1 MPARSIRVRR
11 PAFNGLKAVTFL
23 DTVTFNAND
32 CSTARLPATFLLRG
46 QTSRDPSAQI
56 ARLADQ
62 FVEQNRARFRELEL
76 NVGAHYDGASVT
88 LVVQTGIKIG
98 AVPLI
103 SPTTGRS
110 DYGFVVRP
118 RFEWTGVGEILGATG
133 WRVVPAPL
141 RLPLLPRSERKIPP
155 WVLSSMIISRIQVL
169 LRTLERRFEMKDEIR
184 TAPRGR
190 IDWRSYAQREIARSR
205 FLNVPCRF
213 PNLQDDRELKAAIR
227 FTLEKQL
234 GSLLTQRTA
243 GLFVFRLM
251 EICQQL
257 LESVRDVAPREPTPA
272 TIYGWFRRRLTTESF
287 RDGIQAIE
295 WTAQDRGLAGLSD
308 LEGLPWS
315 MSMDEFF
322 EAWAE
327 TVLAA
332 VARKIGGVL
341 RTGRQR
347 ETVTPLSWDPPYL
360 GSQKSLV
367 PDLVLEREDQTV
379 IVDAKYKEHWEEMQ
393 RNRWT
398 NLDEEIRERH
408 REDLLQVLAYAN
420 LSNKEHTT
428 VCLVYPCLEATWES
442 LRARNMLFN
451 RASIGV
457 GTRRVDLALTALP
470 ISTRVLGDAVELMAR
485 EFSRAAE

>member
-1 MPARSIRVRR
+1 MPALGSRIHRR
-11 PAFNGLKAVTFL
+11 EFRGLKPVAVL
-23 DTVTFNAND
+23 DAVTFNAID
-32 CSTARLPATFLLRG
+32 CSTVRVPAHFLLRG
-46 QTSRDPSAQI
+46 RASRDPGTLI

-62 FVEQNRARFRELEL
+62 FVEQNRARFRMLDL
-76 NVGAHYDGASVT
+76 TVGAHYDGASVSLT
-88 LVVQTGIKIG
+88 VQTGITIG

-103 SPTTGRS
+103 SPTTGHS

-141 RLPLLPRSERKIPP
+141 SLPLLPRSERKIPP

-169 LRTLERRFEMKDEIR
+169 LKTLERRFEMKHEVR
-184 TAPRGR
+184 AAPRGR
-190 IDWRSYAQREIARSR
+190 IDWPSYTRREIARSR
-205 FLNVPCRF
+205 FLSVPCRF

-243 GLFVFRLM
+243 GLFVFKLI
-251 EICQQL
+251 ELCGLL
-257 LESVRDVAPREPTPA
+257 LESVRDVPPQEPTPA
-272 TIYGWFRRRLTTESF
+272 TIFGWLRGRLKSETFRE
-287 RDGIQAIE
+287 GVQAIE

-308 LEGLPWS
+308 LDGLPWT

-322 EAWAE
+322 EGWAE

-332 VARKIGGVL
+332 VARKIGGIL
-341 RTGRQR
+341 RTGRQSQ
-347 ETVTPLSWDPPYL
+347 TVTPLSWDPPYL

-420 LSNKEHTT
+420 LSTKARTV
-428 VCLVYPCLEATWES
+428 VCLVYPCQEATWKS
-442 LRARNMLFN
+442 LRERNLLFN
-451 RASIGV
+451 RASVGV
-457 GTRRVDLALTALP
+457 GTRRIDLVLTALP
-470 ISTRVLGDAVELMAR
+470 ISTTVLADVVDLMAR
-485 EFSRAAE
+485 EVVRTDE

>member
-1 MPARSIRVRR
+1 MPRR
-11 PAFNGLKAVTFL
+11 KGRGLRREFSGLKPVDLLDAVTF
-23 DTVTFNAND
+23 NMAD
-32 CSTARLPATFLLRG
+32 CSTAHFPAQFLLRG
-46 QTSRDPSAQI
+46 QTSRDPSTQI

-62 FVEQNRARFRELEL
+62 FIQQNRARFRELDL
-76 NVGAHYDGASVT
+76 SVGARYDGTSVT
-88 LVVQTGIKIG
+88 LVVQTGIKVG

-103 SPTTGRS
+103 SPTSGDS
-110 DYGFVVRP
+110 EYGFVVRP
-118 RFEWTGVGEILGATG
+118 RFAWTGVGEILGATG

-155 WVLSSMIISRIQVL
+155 WVLSSMIISRIQIL
-169 LRTLERRFEMKDEIR
+169 LKTLERRFEMTNEIR
-184 TAPRGR
+184 AAPRGR
-190 IDWRSYAQREIARSR
+190 IDWPSYGRREISRLR
-205 FLNVPCRF
+205 FLSVPCRF
-213 PNLQDDRELKAAIR
+213 PNLQDDQELKAAIR

-243 GLFVFRLM
+243 GLFVFRLI
-251 EICQQL
+251 ELCQRL

-272 TIYGWFRRRLTTESF
+272 TVYAWLGGRLTTDSF

-295 WTAQDRGLAGLSD
+295 WTVQDRGLAGLSD

-315 MSMDEFF
+315 MSMDGFF

-327 TVLAA
+327 TVLAG
-332 VARKIGGVL
+332 VARKIGGIL

-347 ETVTPLSWDPPYL
+347 QTLTPLSWDPPYL

-393 RNRWT
+393 RTRWT

-408 REDLLQVLAYAN
+408 RNDLLQVLAYAN
-420 LSNKEHTT
+420 LSTKPRTI
-428 VCLVYPCLEATWES
+428 VCLVYPCQEDTWKS
-442 LRARNMLFN
+442 LRERNLLFN

-470 ISTRVLGDAVELMAR
+470 ISTRVFGDAIDLMAR
-485 EFSRAAE
+485 EVARVNT

>member
-1 MPARSIRVRR
+1 MPARGGRVRR
-11 PAFNGLKAVTFL
+11 REFSGLKRVALL
-23 DTVTFNAND
+23 DAVTFNATD
-32 CSTARLPATFLLRG
+32 CSTARLPAHFLLRG
-46 QTSRDPSAQI
+46 QTSRDPSTQI

-62 FVEQNRARFRELEL
+62 FIEQNRARFRELEL
-76 NVGAHYDGASVT
+76 SVGAHYDGRSVT

-103 SPTTGRS
+103 SPTTGHS

-141 RLPLLPRSERKIPP
+141 SLPLLPRSERKIPP
-155 WVLSSMIISRIQVL
+155 WVLSSMIIARIQVL
-169 LRTLERRFEMKDEIR
+169 LKAIERRFEMKQEVR
-184 TAPRGR
+184 AAPRGR
-190 IDWRSYAQREIARSR
+190 IDWPSYARREISRSR
-205 FLNVPCRF
+205 FLSVPCRF

-243 GLFVFRLM
+243 GLFVFKLI
-251 EICQQL
+251 ELCQL
-257 LESVRDVAPREPTPA
+257 LLERVRDVAPQEPTPA
-272 TIYGWFRRRLTTESF
+272 TIFGWLRGRLKAESF
-287 RDGIQAIE
+287 REGVQAIE

-315 MSMDEFF
+315 MSMDAFF

-327 TVLAA
+327 TVLAG

-347 ETVTPLSWDPPYL
+347 QTVTPLSWDPPYL

-367 PDLVLEREDQTV
+367 PDLVLEREDQSV

-393 RNRWT
+393 RTRWT
-398 NLDEEIRERH
+398 NLDEGIREHH

-420 LSNKEHTT
+420 LSTKQRTI
-428 VCLVYPCLEATWES
+428 VCLVYPCREETWKS
-442 LRARNMLFN
+442 LRERNLLFN

-470 ISTRVLGDAVELMAR
+470 ISTRVLGEAVDLMAR
-485 EFSRAAE
+485 EISRAGH

>member
-1 MPARSIRVRR
+1 MPARGVRLHR
-11 PAFNGLKAVTFL
+11 REFRGLAPLALL
-23 DTVTFNAND
+23 DTVTFNATD
-32 CSTARLPATFLLRG
+32 CSTARLPAHFLLRG
-46 QTSRDPSAQI
+46 QTSRDPNTQI

-62 FVEQNRARFRELEL
+62 FIEQNRARFRQLEL
-76 NVGAHYDGASVT
+76 SVGAHYDGASVT
-88 LVVQTGIKIG
+88 LVVQTGIRIG

-103 SPTTGRS
+103 SPTTGHS

-141 RLPLLPRSERKIPP
+141 SLPLLPRSERKIPP

-169 LRTLERRFEMKDEIR
+169 LNTLERRFEMKSETR
-184 TAPRGR
+184 SAPRGR
-190 IDWRSYAQREIARSR
+190 VDWPSYARREISRSR

-243 GLFVFRLM
+243 GTFVFRLI
-251 EICQQL
+251 ELCQQL
-257 LESVRDVAPREPTPA
+257 LESVRDVAPREPMPV
-272 TIYGWFRRRLTTESF
+272 TIYSWLRSRLTTDSF

-295 WTAQDRGLAGLSD
+295 WTVQDRGLAGLSD

-322 EAWAE
+322 EAWVE
-327 TVLAA
+327 TVLAG

-367 PDLVLEREDQTV
+367 PDLVLEREDQTI

-393 RNRWT
+393 RTRWT
-398 NLDEEIRERH
+398 NLDEDIRERH
-408 REDLLQVLAYAN
+408 REDLFQVLAYAN
-420 LSNKEHTT
+420 LSTKQRTV
-428 VCLVYPCLEATWES
+428 VCLVYPCREETWKS
-442 LRARNMLFN
+442 LRERSMLFN

-470 ISTRVLGDAVELMAR
+470 ISTKVFGDAVDLMAR
-485 EFSRAAE
+485 EVCRE

>member
-1 MPARSIRVRR
+1 MPAPSIRVRR
-11 PAFNGLKAVTFL
+11 QAFNGLKAVTFL
-23 DTVTFNAND
+23 DTVTFNASD
-32 CSTARLPATFLLRG
+32 CSTARLPASFLLRG
-46 QTSRDPSAQI
+46 QSSRDPSSQI

-155 WVLSSMIISRIQVL
+155 WVLSSMIIARVQVL

-184 TAPRGR
+184 TAPRGK
-190 IDWRSYAQREIARSR
+190 IDWPSYARREIARSR

-243 GLFVFRLM
+243 GCL
-251 EICQQL
+251 C
-257 LESVRDVAPREPTPA
+257 
-272 TIYGWFRRRLTTESF
+272 
-287 RDGIQAIE
+287 
-295 WTAQDRGLAGLSD
+295 LS
-308 LEGLPWS
+308 
-315 MSMDEFF
+315 
-322 EAWAE
+322 
-327 TVLAA
+327 
-332 VARKIGGVL
+332 
-341 RTGRQR
+341 
-347 ETVTPLSWDPPYL
+347 
-360 GSQKSLV
+360 
-367 PDLVLEREDQTV
+367 
-379 IVDAKYKEHWEEMQ
+379 
-393 RNRWT
+393 
-398 NLDEEIRERH
+398 
-408 REDLLQVLAYAN
+408 
-420 LSNKEHTT
+420 
-428 VCLVYPCLEATWES
+428 
-442 LRARNMLFN
+442 
-451 RASIGV
+451 
-457 GTRRVDLALTALP
+457 
-470 ISTRVLGDAVELMAR
+470 
-485 EFSRAAE
+485 